1 MLICFVFFV
10 CDFGFV
16 GCVWFGSLVW
26 LGVFVF
32 WIAGVLVFAF
42 YGGFWLIL
50 VLLVWGWW
58 CLVDCLDYCV
68 CLLLLIVIYMCA
80 VFVLLGYA
88 FADCFV
94 VVVLCWFVC

>member
-16 GCVWFGSLVW
+16 GCVWFGNLVW

-50 VLLVWGWW
+50 VLLV
-58 CLVDCLDYCV
+58 
-68 CLLLLIVIYMCA
+68 
-80 VFVLLGYA
+80 
-88 FADCFV
+88 
-94 VVVLCWFVC
+94 